1 MSETATDSHSTETLR
16 GEVDLA
22 IIGAGPAGTA
32 AIEMLSPYG
41 LSITVIDEQPRPG
54 GQIYRQ
60 PPESFTVKN
69 WLKGGLYKE
78 GLARLSAASQAP
90 KVRWRLSTTVLGLF
104 DAQGGAHTDLWING
118 PEGMATIRA
127 RAVLLAPGCYEAP
140 TPFPG
145 WDLPGVMGAGGVQAF
160 VKSQQFLTGERFV
173 FAGAHPLQ
181 LIVADQVRAVGGR
194 VEAVVFAQSAWRA
207 LAAARAPL
215 TVIGHAPKFIEA
227 AKAFL
232 RLRAAGVKVLFGRK
246 IVAAEGETAVERA
259 QVAKLSPSAD
269 AAARQWLP
277 CDILALCY
285 GFLPSSELARQAG
298 AEVRWDGEGG
308 GWVVAHDANMR
319 STVDRL
325 YVAGEITGVAGADVA
340 AQEGRL
346 AALGVLRDFD
356 LLTPQEADT
365 KRRAVMQKLNGL
377 NAFAKL
383 LRRLSAPPK
392 GVIDGLADADTI
404 ICRCELVRRGDLE
417 SLLEDAP
424 HINTADGAKLAC
436 RVGMGL
442 CQGRYCG
449 QTVTSLIADA
459 RNLNEEEVGGFAAR
473 APVKPVLLSDIVSSE
488 TQKTQQQPLAQ
499 AD

>member
-1 MSETATDSHSTETLR
+1 MSETATDNRSTETSR
-16 GEVDLA
+16 EEVDLV
-22 IIGAGPAGTA
+22 IVGAGPAGTA
-32 AIEMLSPYG
+32 AIEMLAPYG

-60 PPESFTVKN
+60 PPESFTVKD

-78 GLARLSAASQAP
+78 GLSRLSAASLAP
-90 KVRWRLSTTVLGLF
+90 KVRWRLSTTALGLF
-104 DAQGGAHTDLWING
+104 DAPGGAYTDIWVSG

-127 RAVLLAPGCYEAP
+127 RAVLLVPGCYEAP

-160 VKSQQFLTGERFV
+160 VKSQQFVPGERFV

-181 LIVADQVRAVGGR
+181 LIVADQVRSAGGR

-215 TVIGHAPKFIEA
+215 TVLGHAPKFIEA
-227 AKAFL
+227 AKAFM
-232 RLRAAGVKVLFGRK
+232 RLRGAGVKILFNRM
-246 IVAAEGETAVERA
+246 IASAEGETAVE
-259 QVAKLSPSAD
+259 
-269 AAARQWLP
+269 AAHIAPQQGSGAETPARERLR

-298 AEVRWDGEGG
+298 ADVRWDREGG
-308 GWVVAHDANMR
+308 GWIVVHDAFMR
-319 STVDRL
+319 STIDRL

-340 AQEGRL
+340 AEEGRI

-356 LLTPQEADT
+356 LLTPQEAET
-365 KRRAVMQKLNGL
+365 KRRDGMRKLNGL

-383 LRRLSAPPK
+383 LRRLSAPPEGAVEK
-392 GVIDGLADADTI
+392 LADADTV
-404 ICRCELVRRGDLE
+404 ICRCELVRRSDLE
-417 SLLEDAP
+417 ALLENAP
-424 HINTADGAKLAC
+424 HIRTADGAKLAC

-442 CQGRYCG
+442 CQGRYCS
-449 QTVTSLIADA
+449 QTVTRLIADA
-459 RNLNEEEVGGFAAR
+459 RNLDEEEVGGFAAR
-473 APVKPVLLSDIVSSE
+473 TPVKPVLLSDIVSSE
-488 TQKTQQQPLAQ
+488 SQKAQ
-499 AD
+499 

>member
-1 MSETATDSHSTETLR
+1 MTGTATGVRAPLGAQEA
-16 GEVDLA
+16 VDLA

-32 AIEMLSPYG
+32 AIEMLAPYG
-41 LSITVIDEQPRPG
+41 LSITVIDEQARPG

-60 PPESFTVKN
+60 PPKSFSVKN
-69 WLKGGLYKE
+69 WLKGSLYKE

-90 KVRWRLSTTVLGLF
+90 NVCWRLSTTALGVF
-104 DAQGGAHTDLWING
+104 DDESPDYSSVWISG

-127 RAVLLAPGCYEAP
+127 RAVLLVPGCHEAP
-140 TPFPG
+140 AAFPG

-160 VKSQQFLTGERFV
+160 VKSQQFVPGERFV

-181 LIVADQVRAVGGR
+181 LIVADQVRAGGGR
-194 VEAVVFAQSAWRA
+194 VEAVVFAQSALRA
-207 LAAARAPL
+207 LAAIRAPL

-227 AKAFL
+227 AKAFM
-232 RLRAAGVKVLFGRK
+232 RLRAAGVKILFNK
-246 IVAAEGETAVERA
+246 TVVAAEGEAAVEAA
-259 QVAKLSPSAD
+259 QIAPHERKATTAPERLS
-269 AAARQWLP
+269 
-277 CDILALCY
+277 CDTLALCY

-298 AEVRWDGEGG
+298 ADVRWDGEGG
-308 GWVVAHDANMR
+308 GWIVEHDAYMR
-319 STVDRL
+319 TSVDRL

-356 LLTPQEADT
+356 LLAPQEAEAG
-365 KRRAVMQKLNGL
+365 RRAVMRKLNGL

-383 LRRLSAPPK
+383 LRRLSAPPQ
-392 GVIDGLADADTI
+392 GVPDRLSDADTI

-417 SLLEDAP
+417 RLLDDAL
-424 HINTADGAKLAC
+424 HIKTADAAKLAC

-449 QTVTSLIADA
+449 QTVTRLIAD
-459 RNLNEEEVGGFAAR
+459 RRGLGEEEVGGFAAR
-473 APVKPVLLSDIVSSE
+473 APVKPVLLSDILTVPE
-488 TQKTQQQPLAQ
+488 GKKAQ
-499 AD
+499 